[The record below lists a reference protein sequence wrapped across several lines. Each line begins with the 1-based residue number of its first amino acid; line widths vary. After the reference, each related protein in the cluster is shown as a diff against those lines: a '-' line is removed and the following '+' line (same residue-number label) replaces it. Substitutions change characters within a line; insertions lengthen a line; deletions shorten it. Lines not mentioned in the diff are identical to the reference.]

1 MHWSIVRSELMKVI
15 TVFPMRMSFVTLSSV
30 FLRKTYWRN
39 FVLVSVSGRMGL
51 LQATG
56 FISLMNTMN
65 HARLLSWAA
74 EMLCVKRV
82 ALPYKGGQTP
92 VMCWFYSWLSQPS
105 IISFLH
111 LLCCT
116 DQVLV
121 IHFSKSFWTKK
132 GKDKPFLL
140 YVFCPLLIQLL
151 PQTPWKSCLTLPSPL
166 CSQFIPLQ
174 IHPLITP
181 LPLS

>member
-1 MHWSIVRSELMKVI
+1 MHWSIVRRELMKVI

-39 FVLVSVSGRMGL
+39 FILVSVSGRMGL
-51 LQATG
+51 LQVTG

-65 HARLLSWAA
+65 HAGLLSWAA
-74 EMLCVKRV
+74 EMLGVKRV
-82 ALPYKGGQTP
+82 ALLDKGGQTSG
-92 VMCWFYSWLSQPS
+92 MCWFYSRRSQPS

-121 IHFSKSFWTKK
+121 IHFSTSFWTKK
-132 GKDKPFLL
+132 GEDKPVLL
-140 YVFCPLLIQLL
+140 CVCVL
-151 PQTPWKSCLTLPSPL
+151 S
-166 CSQFIPLQ
+166 SQV
-174 IHPLITP
+174 
-181 LPLS
+181 